1 MAERDYVIVQKGAKR
16 SPADEWIH
24 CTLAD
29 ACSAI
34 NYGLTASAS
43 SRSDG
48 PKFLRITDI
57 VSGSPNWSTVPH
69 VEADDDTIAKYR
81 LHDGDIVI
89 ARTGASTGT
98 SAYVSDP
105 HHPCLHRIWF
115 AYRQGPGLTH
125 GSLPTISSLKTFG
138 GLFAVY

>member
-1 MAERDYVIVQKGAKR
+1 MADRDYVIVQKGAKR

-81 LHDGDIVI
+81 LHDGDIVMWLR
-89 ARTGASTGT
+89 ALELETDACPEEAEVLKAAEVVAESGAVVGGGGEEDRDR
-98 SAYVSDP
+98 VVVGV
-105 HHPCLHRIWF
+105 HR
-115 AYRQGPGLTH
+115 
-125 GSLPTISSLKTFG
+125 
-138 GLFAVY
+138 